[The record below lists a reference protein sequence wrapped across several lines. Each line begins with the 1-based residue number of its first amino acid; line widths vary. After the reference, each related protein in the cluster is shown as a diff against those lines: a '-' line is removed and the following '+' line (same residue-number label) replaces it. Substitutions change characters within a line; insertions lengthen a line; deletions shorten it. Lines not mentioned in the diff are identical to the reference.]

1 MNKPEELTA
10 SYQSQLES
18 VGVPTNQALNAADIL
33 ARQTERELPVP
44 LAEGSEEL
52 HIVRSAYSWM
62 VAKESS

>member
-1 MNKPEELTA
+1 MDSLELK
-10 SYQSQLES
+10 QSFQQQLES

-33 ARQTERELPVP
+33 ARQTEGELPVP

-62 VAKESS
+62 IAKQNS